1 MSKTDTAESVVEG
14 LDLGGKTILITGVN
28 SGLGM
33 ESMRVLT
40 DCGATVIGAARTL
53 EKAGNACREVGGD
66 TTPLACELSDLSSV
80 AAAADRVLAE
90 HDTLDVLL
98 CNAGIMALPELNQAH
113 GLELQFLCN
122 HIGHFLLINKLLPL
136 LRNAEQGRIVLVSS
150 DAHKLTVK
158 GGIDFDNLTGEQG
171 YNDWKF
177 YGQSKLANILTA
189 VALKKELAGTNITS
203 NALHPG
209 VIKTNLSRNMVG
221 LLSKVIGLLAGFV
234 EKTVEQGAATQV
246 YLAAHPDAAQYN
258 GKYFADV
265 ELTAPTK
272 FAEDEVLAQR
282 LWDVSNEIIA
292 DYLK

>member
-1 MSKTDTAESVVEG
+1 MSKTDTAESVTDG
-14 LDLGGKTILITGVN
+14 LDLSDKTILITGVN

-33 ESMRVLT
+33 ESMRVLA
-40 DCGATVIGAARTL
+40 DRGAKVIGAARTL
-53 EKAGNACREVGGD
+53 EKAGKACMEAGGD
-66 TTPLACELSDLSSV
+66 TSPLACELSDLASV
-80 AAAADRVLAE
+80 AAAADQVLAE
-90 HDTLDVLL
+90 HDKLDVLL

-122 HIGHFLLINKLLPL
+122 HIGHFLLIKKLLPL

-150 DAHKLTVK
+150 DGHKLTVK
-158 GGIDFDNLTGEQG
+158 GGIDFDNLNGEKG

-189 VALKKELAGTNITS
+189 VALKNELVGTNVTA

-209 VIKTNLSRNMVG
+209 VIKTNLSRNMGG
-221 LLSKVIGLLAGFV
+221 LLSKLIGLFVGFV
-234 EKTVEQGAATQV
+234 EKTVGQGAATQV

-265 ELTAPTK
+265 ELKAPTK
-272 FAEDEVLAQR
+272 FGEDEDLAQR
-282 LWDVSNEIIA
+282 LWHVSSEIVA
-292 DYLK
+292 DYMS